1 MTTEPTESTIT
12 GIVDGTRRVRI
23 NGHRGQSFTAP
34 ENTLP
39 AMLDAATLGADGIE
53 FDVHLTADG
62 HIVALHDQTLRRT
75 TDVER
80 VFPGRSEEP
89 VWNFTAAEIARL
101 DAGAWKG
108 PLWAG
113 TPLPFIA
120 DILKA
125 FRGRPQTLCIELKA
139 TQVDPVHLA
148 AALAATVGRRPNV
161 TFLSFQRPL
170 IDAVR
175 RAIPGARTA
184 LAAVRRPSTADLDSY
199 DEFHLDGT
207 LLTRRVIDEIHLRG
221 KTVTAWTVDSPGVAR
236 RLAVMGVDAITT
248 NRVDVIRHELHVAR
262 WDSAG

>member
-1 MTTEPTESTIT
+1 MTTEPTEGTIT
-12 GIVDGTRRVRI
+12 GIVDGTRRVRV

-53 FDVHLTADG
+53 FDVHMTADG
-62 HIVALHDQTLRRT
+62 HVVGLHDQTLRRT

-80 VFPGRSEEP
+80 VFPHRVEDP
-89 VWNFTAAEIARL
+89 VWSFTASEIARL

-125 FRGRPQTLCIELKA
+125 FRDRPQALCIELKA
-139 TQVDPVHLA
+139 TPVDPVHLA
-148 AALAATVGRRPNV
+148 GVLAATVGRRPKV

-184 LAAVRRPSTADLDSY
+184 LAAVRRPSTADLESY
-199 DEFHLDGT
+199 DEFHLDAT
-207 LLTRRVIDEIHLRG
+207 LLTSRVIDRIHDRG
-221 KTVTAWTVDSPGVAR
+221 KTVTAWTVDSPHIAR
-236 RLAVMGVDAITT
+236 RLAGMGVDAITT
-248 NRVDVIRHELHVAR
+248 NRVDIIRRELDATK
-262 WDSAG
+262 

>member
-1 MTTEPTESTIT
+1 MTTESTEGTVT
-12 GIVDGTRRVRI
+12 GIVDRTRRVRV

-62 HIVALHDQTLRRT
+62 HLVALHDQTLRRT
-75 TDVER
+75 TDVHR
-80 VFPGRSEEP
+80 VFPDRADNP
-89 VWNFTAAEIARL
+89 VWTFTAAEIARL

-120 DILKA
+120 DILKV
-125 FRGRPQTLCIELKA
+125 FRDRPQTLCIELKA
-139 TQVDPVHLA
+139 TRVDPVHLA
-148 AALAATVGRRPNV
+148 AALAATAGRRPNV

-175 RAIPGARTA
+175 RMIPGARTA
-184 LAAVRRPSTADLDSY
+184 LASVRRPSTADLESY

-207 LLTRRVIDEIHLRG
+207 LITRRVIDEIHDRG
-221 KTVTAWTVDSPGVAR
+221 KTVTAWTIDSPSVVR
-236 RLAVMGVDAITT
+236 RLAGMGVDAITT
-248 NRVDVIRHELHVAR
+248 NRVDVARHELLLRH
-262 WDSAG
+262 